1 MPKFGKIDITR
12 WPLTRTEIF
21 LLNNIASGYYNIGRK
36 QEAKEILNSIKK
48 SIQSSNVA
56 VTYQVREYVVVLY
69 NIAMIE
75 KLEGN
80 TARAQ
85 RIFEEGIYL
94 ELQAGR
100 FTKVAKLLYGIGW
113 VLKEEGQEKKARQVI
128 KQAFFL
134 SDITNSP
141 RLHNDIYN
149 YWQRN
154 WNDSILPKS
163 YHNPIQDLCTEES

>member
-1 MPKFGKIDITR
+1 M
-12 WPLTRTEIF
+12 
-21 LLNNIASGYYNIGRK
+21 
-36 QEAKEILNSIKK
+36 
-48 SIQSSNVA
+48 
-56 VTYQVREYVVVLY
+56 VLY

-113 VLKEEGQEKKARQVI
+113 VLKEEGQEEKARQVI